1 MGYVLGRIG
10 GAEGGGGSGGAGGDG
25 AEMVSLAP
33 ALHHTLHIV
42 FGIGKLRKVYRK
54 ITDDLRTPKK
64 LYETFNKSFE
74 CAFSVIFQLLLKVR
88 FRKIRAVFGF
98 SKILQGHLKRA

>member
-42 FGIGKLRKVYRK
+42 FGIGKFRKVYRK
-54 ITDDLRTPKK
+54 FTDDLRTPKK
-64 LYETFNKSFE
+64 VVRN
-74 CAFSVIFQLLLKVR
+74 LLQK
-88 FRKIRAVFGF
+88 F
-98 SKILQGHLKRA
+98 